1 VSRDQRIVDAAKIV
15 LDQRRY
21 PTDEARV
28 TEARRRAGD
37 DPANQAQAEFFAVCL
52 TFVLEELG
60 AEAVVQIRDQA
71 EGRMHE

>member
-1 VSRDQRIVDAAKIV
+1 MDAAKIV

-21 PTDEARV
+21 RTDEARV

-52 TFVLEELG
+52 TFVFEELG
-60 AEAVVQIRDQA
+60 AEAVVQIRDHA